1 MKKHLIKFISV
12 VLICILTVL
21 SLTSCRLLENGEKY
35 SDEEQKGTSDEEKKG
50 QYYAVKTLFTYDDVM
65 EALAIVRERREV
77 APVYTVSDMGDGY
90 TVIYQFSVPNCRTVY
105 PVDYDTYFTTKS
117 NGDFLTCI
125 FLEDQ
130 VCPGHRSYSLHGC
143 NLIHA
148 YKGDEDYE
156 TLINLKKLYASVWVK
171 SSEEINVENIENVE
185 FLRYTEVLTSD
196 GAVYNVSYWGDKIME
211 LTSCVELD
219 DDFFE
224 AFFNNIVTTM
234 AE

>member
-1 MKKHLIKFISV
+1 M
-12 VLICILTVL
+12 L
-21 SLTSCRLLENGEKY
+21 SLTTCGLLENGEKN

-90 TVIYQFSVPNCRTVY
+90 TVIYQFIVPHCRTVY
-105 PVDYDTYFTTKS
+105 PVDYDTYFTTKA
-117 NGDFLTCI
+117 NGFFFTCI

-130 VCPGHRSYSLHGC
+130 TCPGHSSYAYHGF
-143 NLIHA
+143 NGLHA
-148 YKGDEDYE
+148 YREDEDFD
-156 TLINLKKLYASVWVK
+156 KLYHLNRAYASVRVR
-171 SSEEINVENIENVE
+171 SFEGINVENIENVE